1 MNLGMYSIFR
11 QNPYLYIYLLYMYFI
26 VFCMHSCVSIDAMSV
41 SDFPKPFANA
51 ASFHAMQVTT
61 YGSG

>member
-1 MNLGMYSIFR
+1 
-11 QNPYLYIYLLYMYFI
+11 MYFI

-41 SDFPKPFANA
+41 SDFPKPFAND